1 MAEVKDFRAYA
12 RKFNNGGDYLDDD
25 DASDKQASLNER
37 IRNHRLQVFFRALGI
52 VAFTLLMAAVIYIT
66 WRDKEYSE
74 AMITVDSGITNG
86 LDAKI
91 ISLGE
96 CVVQYSKDGVSC
108 INSSGQQVW
117 NQTYEMQSPIAHTCN
132 NVVAIGDYNG
142 HHIYVSNTSG
152 ALGSVDTNL
161 PIRDFCV
168 SGQGVVAAV
177 LDGMDV
183 TWIYLYDSTGNTLAS
198 FKTTM
203 KSSGYPIAI
212 SLSPNAELLCV
223 SYLYPEEG
231 SIKTSV
237 AFFNFGSVG
246 QNEIDNYASGYDYPG
261 VVVPYVQF
269 MNAGS
274 AFALSDDRI
283 MFYSGDQK
291 PVSQA
296 ENLLGDEEVRS
307 VYFNHS
313 YVGLVF
319 ANNTE
324 DGDYRLQVYDASG
337 NKTLTT
343 FFDIDYTEIFFTE
356 QYIII
361 YNEDE
366 CIVKNHAGQ
375 DKYTGSFEV
384 PVRAMIPTN
393 LRNKFTLVTSNNIE
407 TMILK

>member
-1 MAEVKDFRAYA
+1 MAEVKDFRTYA
-12 RKFNNGGDYLDDD
+12 RKFNNDGNYDEDS
-25 DASDKQASLNER
+25 SDKQASYKEK
-37 IRNHRLQVFFRALGI
+37 IRSHRLKVFFRTVSITAL
-52 VAFTLLMAAVIYIT
+52 ALLIIAVIYVS
-66 WRDKEYSE
+66 WRDKEYTDAVIE
-74 AMITVDSGITNG
+74 VNAGITNG
-86 LDAKI
+86 LDSKV

-108 INSSGQQVW
+108 LNSNGQQIW

-132 NVVAIGDYNG
+132 NVIAIGDYNG

-152 ALGSVDTNL
+152 AMGSVDTNL

-177 LDGMDV
+177 LDGIDV
-183 TWIYLYDSTGNTLAS
+183 TWIYLYDSTGNTLAN

-203 KSSGYPIAI
+203 KSSGYPISV

-231 SIKTSV
+231 ALKTSV

-269 MNAGS
+269 MNANS
-274 AFALSDDRI
+274 AFAISDDRI
-283 MFYSGDQK
+283 MFYTGDQK

-296 ENLLGDEEVRS
+296 ENLMGEEEIRS
-307 VYFNHS
+307 VYFNDS
-313 YVGLVF
+313 CVGLVF
-319 ANNTE
+319 ANSTD
-324 DGDYRLQVYDASG
+324 DGDYRLQVYDTTG
-337 NKTLTT
+337 NKILTT
-343 FFDIDYTEIFFTE
+343 YFDIAYTEILFNAKD
-356 QYIII
+356 IVI

-366 CIVKNHAGQ
+366 CIIKDMSGH
-375 DKYTGSFEV
+375 DKYVGEFTV

-393 LRNKFTLVTSNNIE
+393 IRSKYTLVTSNYIE
-407 TMILK
+407 TMSLK